1 MMRLLL
7 ACAMLL
13 LAACASPGTDTAG
26 PETAMPPP
34 SAIPSAVA
42 SVTPVL
48 RPTLP
53 PEWTRPPQPSA
64 TPVLP
69 TAAPTATIDERGT
82 SLFALP
88 TEAFCAGFQVDT
100 VRSTEEFLPRQDVR
114 LAWYAVPG
122 ADAYKVTLTDIN
134 RVVLY
139 ETVTIDLEIT
149 VPGSYIGEEAFYLY
163 SIRPLNPGAVQICN
177 AAGQLLRLRTD

>member
-1 MMRLLL
+1 MRLLL
-7 ACAMLL
+7 VGALL
-13 LAACASPGTDTAG
+13 ILAACAPPGA
-26 PETAMPPP
+26 ETARTETPVPPPP
-34 SAIPSAVA
+34 SAMPTATIA
-42 SVTPVL
+42 L

-64 TPVLP
+64 TPAPP
-69 TAAPTATIDERGT
+69 TVAPAATIDVRGT
-82 SLFALP
+82 ALFGLP
-88 TEAFCAGFQVDT
+88 TETFCSGFQVDT
-100 VRSTEEFLPRQDVR
+100 VRSTEEFLPGQDVR

-139 ETVTIDLEIT
+139 EAVTIGLEIN
-149 VPGSYIGEEAFYLY
+149 VPGSYIGGEAFYLY